1 MSWLD
6 HVRQAGQR
14 TGRGVARLARAVQDA
29 EGGPRVRRRLALA
42 LAIAAIAALAWTSV
56 VRIGEAEVGVIVN
69 NATGRLTVADRVG
82 YRFAVSGLR
91 TVHRHDPRVRTP
103 TMADRAGPGDRP
115 APGRGAVRS
124 FAPGVVAALLAAT
137 VCCSGAALLVDP
149 GGGDGGLSPAEEPEC
164 RHLGG
169 EAGATPRFLREN
181 AGRYHEAI
189 ARARAWLDRLRVDPA
204 ELRAAGIK
212 GKKKLVEL
220 LDAYVRLHAIVDLE
234 ERPEILARAWQ
245 VAAVTYT
252 DGYHDMLAIS
262 DKHFKQDATSYLRT
276 AYLMEGLGLDTTRFR
291 REIRRIQGRLD
302 GHMRHRGSHQRMA
315 FHWYYGHFGLKEPFD
330 LAAGFEKGA
339 VAARL
344 APHEYRNNPN
354 SLSGDSSTTSRSV
367 GSSLSSASCW
377 SLRAAVRPIGGGRRA
392 VACSGTPS
400 S

>member
-1 MSWLD
+1 MGSC
-6 HVRQAGQR
+6 
-14 TGRGVARLARAVQDA
+14 
-29 EGGPRVRRRLALA
+29 
-42 LAIAAIAALAWTSV
+42 
-56 VRIGEAEVGVIVN
+56 
-69 NATGRLTVADRVG
+69 
-82 YRFAVSGLR
+82 
-91 TVHRHDPRVRTP
+91 
-103 TMADRAGPGDRP
+103 
-115 APGRGAVRS
+115 APG
-124 FAPGVVAALLAAT
+124 GVGALLAAT
-137 VCCSGAALLVDP
+137 VCCSGGAVFVDP
-149 GGGDGGLSPAEEPEC
+149 GGGDGGVSPAEEPAC
-164 RHLGG
+164 RHLDD
-169 EAGATPRFLREN
+169 ETGATPRFLREN

-189 ARARAWLDRLRVDPA
+189 ARARAWLDQLRVDPA

-220 LDAYVRLHAIVDLE
+220 LDAYVRLHAIADLE

-291 REIRRIQGRLD
+291 REIWRIEGRLD
-302 GHMRHRGSHQRMA
+302 GHMRRRGSHQRMA